1 MRTKENC
8 KYHKSIAGN
17 EDGMVI
23 VTALMVMVMLTIIG
37 FLAIEVSNT
46 EVQIAG
52 QEVVYQQ
59 NFYQA
64 EGAVIEAVGALE
76 AVPDP
81 VNNPP
86 AWLETT
92 IDTITDEQIQ
102 TNDFWESSTIVTPE
116 ASSMDHTDFIAASDG
131 PVSGTSLDMTSSKVY
146 GYSIYGRCAPPR
158 KGATVVQVGYLVAY

>member
-1 MRTKENC
+1 MGKNENC
-8 KYHKSIAGN
+8 KYHLSIARN
-17 EDGMVI
+17 EDGIVI

-64 EGAVIEAVGALE
+64 EGAVIEAAGEVE

-81 VNNPP
+81 VNSPP
-86 AWLETT
+86 AWLETKV
-92 IDTITDEQIQ
+92 DTITDEQIQ
-102 TNDFWESSTIVTPE
+102 SSDFWSDSTVVTPQ
-116 ASSMDHTDFIAASDG
+116 ASSLDHTTYVAASDG
-131 PVSGTSLDMTSSKVY
+131 PVSGTSLDMSSSKVY
-146 GYSIYGRCAPPR
+146 GYSIYGRCAPPKR
-158 KGATVVQVGYLVAY
+158 GATVVQVGYLVAY

>member
-1 MRTKENC
+1 MGTKEDC
-8 KYHKSIAGN
+8 QYHRSIASS
-17 EDGMVI
+17 EDGIVI

-64 EGAVIEAVGALE
+64 EGAVIEAVGELE
-76 AVPDP
+76 AVSDP

-86 AWLETT
+86 AWLETKV
-92 IDTITDEQIQ
+92 DTITDEQIQ
-102 TNDFWESSTIVTPE
+102 TSDFWDNPTILTPE
-116 ASSMDHTDFIAASDG
+116 ASSLDHTSYIAASDG
-131 PVSGTSLDMTSSKVY
+131 PVPGTSLDMTSSKVY